1 MYIGGSIFLLALG
14 AILAFAVQDRLEGV
28 ELTTVGWILM
38 AAGAIGIIVS
48 LIINGQRSER
58 RRDDLPPPR

>member
-14 AILAFAVQDRLEGV
+14 AILTFAVQDRLEGV

>member
-38 AAGAIGIIVS
+38 AAGAIGIVVS

-58 RRDDLPPPR
+58 RRDVLPPPR

>member
-38 AAGAIGIIVS
+38 AAGAIGIVVS